1 MAKRAYPRLGLFR
14 QVGICAQRDQPLAW
28 LTATLDSVVPAAL
41 LGLSE
46 EQAHEVKRAIANVMG
61 E

>member
-1 MAKRAYPRLGLFR
+1 
-14 QVGICAQRDQPLAW
+14 
-28 LTATLDSVVPAAL
+28 VPAAL